1 MIPQHPSASAD
12 PAVSTAAE
20 QGGDGVAVPTEPSP
34 PEPGAAELTSGAAR
48 RQINR
53 GLVLSCLALFLLSVL
68 LAAVAAVQSSR
79 LHRERADRRDVTSV
93 AGRFATALLTY
104 DYRNLPAA
112 KARVLALSVGKFRQE
127 YEQAYS
133 GGLDVLITQT
143 KAISQVTVTHLY
155 VGEIAAGHAEAV
167 IVVNQTST
175 GTTGTHPAIDQYVQ
189 LDLVRVSGEWKVD
202 NVTNLT
208 DTQPRQ
214 SSPPTPSTS
223 TTATTASR

>member
-1 MIPQHPSASAD
+1 
-12 PAVSTAAE
+12 
-20 QGGDGVAVPTEPSP
+20 
-34 PEPGAAELTSGAAR
+34 
-48 RQINR
+48 
-53 GLVLSCLALFLLSVL
+53 VLACLALFLLSVI
-68 LAAVAAVQSSR
+68 LAALAAVQSSR
-79 LHRERADRRDVTSV
+79 LHRERADRQDVTSV

-155 VGEIAAGHAEAV
+155 VGEIAGGHAEAV

-189 LDLVRVSGEWKVD
+189 LDLVRVSGRWKVD

-208 DTQPRQ
+208 DTQAQAPARAPQ
-214 SSPPTPSTS
+214 PAATTS
-223 TTATTASR
+223 TTASR